1 MVNNIIVYVNY
12 HFPNYKTN
20 DYNDCFIKSCL
31 VYRYLHEEYFKKNN
45 RNEQN
50 YLQTKQWFN

>member
-20 DYNDCFIKSCL
+20 DYNDCFIESCL
-31 VYRYLHEEYFKKNN
+31 VYRYLHKKYFKKNN

-50 YLQTKQWFN
+50 YLQTK